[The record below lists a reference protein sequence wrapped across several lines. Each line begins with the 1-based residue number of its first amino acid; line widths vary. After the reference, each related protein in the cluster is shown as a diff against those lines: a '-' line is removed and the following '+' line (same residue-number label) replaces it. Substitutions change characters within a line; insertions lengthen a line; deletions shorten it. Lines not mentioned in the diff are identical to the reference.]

1 MMTTIIGSS
10 GSGHNWLLTPSQ
22 QLFFS
27 FFSFFFEGNSSNGS
41 NSSRRIVR
49 HTVIS
54 LRHSTSSFCCSC
66 LGFCAAFVDVLPL
79 CSLKNGSVVNADV
92 GKLSCNR
99 QTADVSRYTLRAG
112 ETREYFIPVPINVA
126 RLIPSRTQG
135 QSVATDHRCKA
146 AVNQY
151 GG

>member
-1 MMTTIIGSS
+1 MFGLLCGFRRRSS
-10 GSGHNWLLTPSQ
+10 
-22 QLFFS
+22 
-27 FFSFFFEGNSSNGS
+27 
-41 NSSRRIVR
+41 
-49 HTVIS
+49 
-54 LRHSTSSFCCSC
+54 
-66 LGFCAAFVDVLPL
+66 AVLP
-79 CSLKNGSVVNADV
+79 KEWVSVVNADV